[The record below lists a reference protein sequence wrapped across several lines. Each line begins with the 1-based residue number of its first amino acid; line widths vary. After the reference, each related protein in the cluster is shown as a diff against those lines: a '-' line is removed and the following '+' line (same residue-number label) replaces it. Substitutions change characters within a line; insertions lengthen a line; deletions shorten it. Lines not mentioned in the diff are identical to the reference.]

1 MAIIKKKRG
10 NTTYVYEA
18 VYESIENGKQK
29 YKWKLQGKLDENGNL
44 IPSPSK
50 KKVSELPTEN
60 QEEVKALAV
69 PDKSIEPQKAEV
81 VEAEIVDDVITTRV
95 DKYTFGT
102 SKTEGVVFD
111 TRKNE
116 GLYTPEGGA
125 INVSKNEIK
134 RKEINVIVSLDF
146 KKLREEGV
154 TIDMEYRLTP
164 FDRAVHN
171 AVATLWEEGHRNG
184 MKNNEYITPRIIFQ
198 LLSGNTGESKD
209 ISSTMRKAILRS
221 IDKMRHT
228 EITINNSEEAK
239 AFGYKKL
246 KYFGSLLDSK
256 RIEGVKINGNQVED
270 CICILQSPA
279 LYDYAK
285 LKNQI
290 GTIDIRMLNIPKLKL
305 KQLKPKSEAD
315 DDKSK
320 DKSKAD
326 DESYIFYIF
335 RNTPQNIELKE
346 YLLQRIMAIKNQK
359 SKMSET
365 IRYETLYDYLRV
377 KAPTRS
383 TLLVKH
389 KKIREKVKLLLE
401 YWQSEKFIRDY
412 KEEKEGK
419 VIAKITITC

>member
-1 MAIIKKKRG
+1 MAIIHRKVG
-10 NTTYVYEA
+10 ETTYVYEA
-18 VYESIENGKQK
+18 IYKSIENGKQK
-29 YKWKLQGKLDENGNL
+29 YKWKCIGKLDENGNL
-44 IPSPSK
+44 IPSRK
-50 KKVSELPTEN
+50 KIPELPTEN
-60 QEEVKALAV
+60 QEEVKALAI
-69 PDKSIEPQKAEV
+69 PEKSTENHDKKPEA
-81 VEAEIVDDVITTRV
+81 VEAEIVADVITTRV

-125 INVSKNEIK
+125 INVSRNEVK
-134 RKEINVIVSLDF
+134 RKEINVMVSLDF
-146 KKLREEGV
+146 SELKKEEV
-154 TIDMEYRLTP
+154 TIYRESRLTP

-171 AVATLWEEGHRNG
+171 AIATLWEEGHRNN
-184 MKNNEYITPRIIFQ
+184 MRNNEYLTPRIIFQ

-209 ISSTMRKAILRS
+209 ISSEMRKAILES
-221 IDKMRHT
+221 VDKMSST
-228 EITINNSEEAK
+228 KITIDNSEEAK

-256 RIEGVKINGNQVED
+256 RIEGVKINGNKVED

-290 GTIDIRMLNIPKLKL
+290 GTIDIRMLNIPKL
-305 KQLKPKSEAD
+305 D
-315 DDKSK
+315 DLH
-320 DKSKAD
+320 
-326 DESYIFYIF
+326 IIF

-346 YLLQRIMAIKNQK
+346 YLLQRIIGIKNQK

-365 IRYETLYDYLRV
+365 IRYETIYEYLRIE
-377 KAPTRS
+377 APTRK
-383 TLLVKH
+383 TFLVKC
-389 KKIREKVKLLLE
+389 KKLRDKVKFLLE
-401 YWQSEKFIRDY
+401 YWKRQNLIKGY

-419 VIAKITITC
+419 IIAKIIITC